1 MPTSTN
7 KPLPPPRRN
16 SRASTSERAGL
27 SADGSAEVLAKQN
40 AKVQAEND
48 KLRLQLEEALA

>member
-1 MPTSTN
+1 M
-7 KPLPPPRRN
+7 
-16 SRASTSERAGL
+16 

-48 KLRLQLEEALA
+48 KLRLQLEEALTYAELPSNCTTRDPVPRVRSSILSP